1 MQLRGALFPVFLPLL
16 PLLGCSAAQTLVR
29 DPLADKCKETGLKGC
44 EDLADGF
51 LLYVEGQK
59 PLGYDKVKQGVSV
72 NLGKPEQIKL
82 FVGAARLLQKAPGV
96 GPYLKTAEP
105 ILDMMDAAA
114 EEGMRRRAERGA
126 EREEREER
134 SSKPPRG
141 KPGEAPP
148 GPAATTG
155 PGEPVAVAEPSAGR
169 LARLRAGTAI
179 VPGAPKATPCKAL
192 GGTPIGAV
200 EGSQCLPLFLD
211 TLVVT
216 DFQTPGGCPYELVL
230 LAGSLEAPSWYLI
243 VPPGSAANLHGGS
256 LPVAEGD
263 RLVLVA
269 RPTPRAPLAPLGSC
283 SATWVG
289 VRG

>member
-1 MQLRGALFPVFLPLL
+1 MRAILTVFLAVALT
-16 PLLGCSAAQTLVR
+16 GCSATQTLVR

-72 NLGKPEQIKL
+72 NMGKPEQIKL

-114 EEGMRRRAERGA
+114 EEGLRRKAERAAERAERDQD
-126 EREEREER
+126 REE
-134 SSKPPRG
+134 KAAAALGDPPPPRPP
-141 KPGEAPP
+141 KAEPKEAPAV
-148 GPAATTG
+148 GA
-155 PGEPVAVAEPSAGR
+155 PVRAG
-169 LARLRAGTAI
+169 RLRAGTAV
-179 VPGAPKATPCKAL
+179 VPGASKATPCRAL
-192 GGTPIGAV
+192 SGTPVGSI
-200 EGSQCLPLFLD
+200 EGSLCLPLFLD
-211 TLVVT
+211 SLTVT

-230 LAGSLEAPSWYLI
+230 LAGDPEAPGWFLL
-243 VPPGSAANLHGGS
+243 VPPGSAASLHGGA
-256 LPVAEGD
+256 LPVGEGD

-269 RPTPRAPLAPLGSC
+269 RPVGGKPLAPLGSC
-283 SATWVG
+283 SATWAG
-289 VRG
+289 SKG